1 MEEVTWR
8 EQYRSRCLSS
18 DTLEVKVAALKA
30 EGKRI
35 VTLNGCFDL
44 LHVGH
49 LHMFYEAS
57 KRGDVLIVA
66 LNSDTSI
73 RGYKGPDRPITPL
86 RERMQMVSALRFVDY
101 VTFFEEA
108 TPIAILEKIK
118 PDVHVNGVEY
128 GKECIEAET
137 VKRHGGR
144 IELISFIEGK
154 STTNTIAKLRDQGVE
169 HATSS

>member
-1 MEEVTWR
+1 MWS
-8 EQYRSRCLSS
+8 EQYRARCLSP
-18 DTLEVKVAALKA
+18 DIIEAKVADLKA

-66 LNSDTSI
+66 LNSDASI
-73 RGYKGPDRPITPL
+73 RGYKGPSRPITPL
-86 RERMQMVSALRFVDY
+86 SERLQMVSALRFVDY

-108 TPIAILEKIK
+108 TPVALLEKIK

-128 GKECIEAET
+128 GKECIEADT

-144 IELISFIEGK
+144 IELIAFIEGK
-154 STTNTIAKLRDQGVE
+154 STTNTIAKLQERGVE